1 MVVVVVAVIV
11 VAAAAAAA
19 VVVAVDFR
27 PPRPHRLAVAVMVHV
42 GGTGPEILV
51 VVVDVAVHTHP
62 VRWSRSVPHCNHAV
76 ASWCV
81 QCRKMKMTGAFG
93 IREITTLTP
102 PKVATFLLRSLF
114 ALEWI

>member
-1 MVVVVVAVIV
+1 MVVV

-19 VVVAVDFR
+19 AVVAAVVAVDFR
-27 PPRPHRLAVAVMVHV
+27 PPRPHRLAAVAAAMVHV
-42 GGTGPEILV
+42 GGTGPEILVV

-81 QCRKMKMTGAFG
+81 Q
-93 IREITTLTP
+93 
-102 PKVATFLLRSLF
+102 
-114 ALEWI
+114 